1 VCCVP
6 APAVLAVAARDV
18 ATVAVIGTQE
28 EIMCAKRNIFEV
40 AIYYLYLVI
49 YFF

>member
-18 ATVAVIGTQE
+18 ATVAVIGTQGE
-28 EIMCAKRNIFEV
+28 TSM
-40 AIYYLYLVI
+40 
-49 YFF
+49 